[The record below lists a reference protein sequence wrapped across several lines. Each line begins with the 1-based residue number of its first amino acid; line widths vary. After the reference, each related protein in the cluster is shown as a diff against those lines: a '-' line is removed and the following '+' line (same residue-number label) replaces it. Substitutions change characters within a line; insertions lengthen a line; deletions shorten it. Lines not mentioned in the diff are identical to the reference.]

1 MGWVGVGW
9 GGADDVRCTWTHL
22 WCYGDDDVPCAWT
35 HLWCYGELGW
45 VGVGWGWWRSLHMN
59 TSLML
64 RRWWPSLH
72 MNTSL
77 KGVSHL
83 TKVFTPTCKF
93 WKGALSVRHAKTLQ
107 VHANKRDS
115 LVKQSKRKFFVAG
128 GDNRAENRLGQ
139 IKATMRRCST
149 LKGHYSSKY
158 KRIQVLA
165 AAALHRKPGI
175 MSALNALQLY
185 RNDCSS
191 GKICVTKRGICSRQL
206 ELVRL
211 KWEKKFL
218 GAFKNSRNSFR
229 LTGVAHRPPANGY
242 NHAYIYIYTYVR
254 TLDWEERNL
263 LFNGFLGIV
272 YVWNLENSAFF
283 WLTGLKAQLVSFF
296 RLSAAKWRC
305 CHMGVDGH
313 LRSSFIPCLPHPSVH
328 KMEPFTDHFT
338 DVCFFRIWGYGLHT
352 NNADLGF
359 RGDFFCY
366 HWSQLGNFPFFCP
379 PNQTPMK
386 CLWMSKRSLRTTLQL
401 EHVIP
406 YVDLEAFYV
415 TLIF

>member
-1 MGWVGVGW
+1 M
-9 GGADDVRCTWTHL
+9 
-22 WCYGDDDVPCAWT
+22 
-35 HLWCYGELGW
+35 
-45 VGVGWGWWRSLHMN
+45 
-59 TSLML
+59 
-64 RRWWPSLH
+64 
-72 MNTSL
+72 
-77 KGVSHL
+77 

-242 NHAYIYIYTYVR
+242 NHAYIYIYIYTYVR
-254 TLDWEERNL
+254 TLD
-263 LFNGFLGIV
+263 
-272 YVWNLENSAFF
+272 
-283 WLTGLKAQLVSFF
+283 
-296 RLSAAKWRC
+296 
-305 CHMGVDGH
+305 
-313 LRSSFIPCLPHPSVH
+313 
-328 KMEPFTDHFT
+328 
-338 DVCFFRIWGYGLHT
+338 
-352 NNADLGF
+352 
-359 RGDFFCY
+359 
-366 HWSQLGNFPFFCP
+366 
-379 PNQTPMK
+379 
-386 CLWMSKRSLRTTLQL
+386 
-401 EHVIP
+401 
-406 YVDLEAFYV
+406 
-415 TLIF
+415 